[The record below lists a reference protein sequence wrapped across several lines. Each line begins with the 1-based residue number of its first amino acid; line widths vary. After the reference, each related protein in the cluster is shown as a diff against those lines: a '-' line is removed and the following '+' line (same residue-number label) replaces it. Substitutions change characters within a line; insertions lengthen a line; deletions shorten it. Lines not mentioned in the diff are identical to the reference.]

1 MIRTNLAVLLAAGL
15 FILPVALMAQTIKP
29 APAATGAP
37 THVGGAKP
45 VTATHNKSTLVGSM
59 ARGKQVY
66 QLQCL
71 ACHQVDAG
79 GVQGMTPPLTQTKWV
94 LGDKTALVQI
104 VLTGMKG
111 VEIDGDAY
119 HNVMAPHSEL
129 TDQQIADVL
138 TFVRNSF
145 GNKAK
150 AVTPAEVKAIR
161 VKTKLN

>member
-1 MIRTNLAVLLAAGL
+1 MKKYCLGILLAGSLLVLAITL
-15 FILPVALMAQTIKP
+15 ESQTKKP
-29 APAATGAP
+29 GPSPA
-37 THVGGAKP
+37 
-45 VTATHNKSTLVGSM
+45 SM

-111 VEIDGDAY
+111 VEIDGDSY

-150 AVTPAEVKAIR
+150 AITAAEVKAIR
-161 VKTKLN
+161 AKTKLN